1 MWRSALCLVFL
12 AAAAAASAAD
22 NLEFGGHG
30 KLRAAAAAL
39 PGDSAFRELLG
50 SHALD
55 ASGELRAKLAVG
67 GGRWSFAADYQLVAL
82 DWDSLAVTAAL
93 PGDRRRYLDLTSVV
107 TESEQRA
114 LLHRLDRLSLSYTGE
129 RVVVRAGRQA
139 LSWGNGMFYAP
150 MDLVNPFDPTAVDT
164 EYKAGDDMLYA
175 QVLRGNGDDLQF
187 AYVARRDP
195 VTGDAGAATAT
206 TALKYH
212 GLAGDHEF
220 DILLARHYEDDIAA
234 LGGSLTLGGAI
245 ARGDLV
251 ATRTGDDTVWQFVG
265 NLTYSW
271 VGFGRN
277 MSGAFEYHFNGFG
290 QHDGRYSPAELVG
303 NPDLLARLDRGESFV
318 LGRHYLA
325 ASVAVEVTPLWNL
338 TPMVFA
344 NLEDPSGLLQL
355 VSSYSLADD
364 MTLLA
369 SIALPAGPGGSE
381 FGGPESGVDGRY
393 LSRGASVFLQF
404 AWYY

>member
-1 MWRSALCLVFL
+1 MWRSALCLL
-12 AAAAAASAAD
+12 LAAAAAAASAGD
-22 NLEFGGHG
+22 NVEFGGHG
-30 KLRAAAAAL
+30 KLRAAGTAL

-55 ASGELRAKLAVG
+55 ASGELRAKLAIG
-67 GGRWSFAADYQLVAL
+67 GGGWSFAADYQLVAL
-82 DWDSLAVTAAL
+82 DWDSLAVTGAL
-93 PGDRRRYLDLTSVV
+93 PGDRRRYLDLTSVI
-107 TESEQRA
+107 TESGRRA
-114 LLHRLDRLSLSYTGE
+114 LLHRLDRLSFAYTGE
-129 RVVVRAGRQA
+129 RIVVRAGRQA

-150 MDLVNPFDPTAVDT
+150 MDLVNPFDPTTVDT

-175 QVLRGNGDDLQF
+175 QALRGNGDDLQF

-195 VTGDAGAATAT
+195 LTGNAGATVAT

-220 DILLARHYEDDIAA
+220 DILLARHYDDDVAA

-251 ATRTGDDTVWQFVG
+251 ATRTDADTVWQFVG
-265 NLTYSW
+265 NLSYSW

-277 MSGAFEYHFNGFG
+277 MSGALEYHFNGFG
-290 QHDGRYSPAELVG
+290 QHDGRYSPAELAG

-344 NLEDPSGLLQL
+344 NLQDPSGLLQL

-381 FGGPESGVDGRY
+381 FGGPESGVDARY
-393 LSRGASVFLQF
+393 LSRGASIFLQF